1 MPRRK
6 LRIKLSEVRPIIDMQ
21 KLLKWIAPA
30 VFLMLC
36 IGIAAILM
44 ATKPEPQL
52 RIPPTPVP
60 SVNAM
65 RLSKQSFQVIV
76 PSQGIVQ
83 ARTRSVLIP
92 QVSGEITWI
101 SESFR
106 SGGFFKTGEE
116 LVKIDSRDYQTALVV
131 AQATLAQRSSAYEV
145 EKAQHEQAK
154 VNWERLGNG
163 ETASALVLREPQ
175 LAEAKALME
184 SAAAN
189 VERAER
195 DLERTVI
202 KAPFEGRIMVKNV
215 DVGQTVSPG
224 TTLAEIFA
232 TDYVE
237 IRLPLRNEHLDFVEL
252 PEMFRDLKTNET
264 LRQPATRLT
273 GQYGS
278 REVTWSGRVVRT
290 QGAFDARSRELF
302 VIAQVDDPYGK
313 ADQEHPPL
321 TINQFV
327 RAEIQGD
334 KLEDVFVIPR
344 AALRNN
350 DEVVLIGKDN
360 KITRRPV
367 DVIWKQGEQ
376 VVIRDGVMEGEVLC
390 LSSLL
395 FAADGAEVRP
405 VIEGESVS
413 MPDGKGNRVRQGKQG
428 GGKPGN
434 GNQTQVNQ
442 SKEP

>member
-1 MPRRK
+1 
-6 LRIKLSEVRPIIDMQ
+6 MQ
-21 KLLKWIAPA
+21 KLLKWVAPA

-36 IGIAAILM
+36 IGIASILM
-44 ATKPEPQL
+44 ATKPEPQR

-60 SVNAM
+60 TVNAM
-65 RLSKQSFQVIV
+65 RLAKQTFQVIV
-76 PSQGIVQ
+76 PSQGVVQ
-83 ARTRSVLIP
+83 ARTRSSLIP

-106 SGGFFKTGEE
+106 SGGFFKPEEE
-116 LVKIDSRDYQTALVV
+116 LVKIDPRDYETALVV
-131 AQATLAQRSSAYEV
+131 AKATLAQRASAYEV

-154 VNWERLGNG
+154 VNWGRLGNG
-163 ETASALVLREPQ
+163 EKASALVLREPQ

-202 KAPFEGRIMVKNV
+202 KAPYEGRIMEKNV

-237 IRLPLRNEHLDFVEL
+237 IRLPLRNEHLDFVDL
-252 PEMFRDLKTNET
+252 PEMFRDLKPQESL
-264 LRQPATRLT
+264 LRPAVRLT

-278 REVTWSGRVVRT
+278 RDVTWNGRVVRT
-290 QGAFDARSRELF
+290 QSAFDARSRELF

-313 ADQEHPPL
+313 VDEEHPPL
-321 TINQFV
+321 KINQYV

-334 KLEDVFVIPR
+334 QLEDVFVVPR

-360 KITRRPV
+360 KIIRRAV
-367 DVIWKQGEQ
+367 EVIWRQGEQ
-376 VVIRDGVMEGEVLC
+376 VVIRDGVTEGEVLC

-405 VIEGESVS
+405 VIEGEPVM
-413 MPDGKGNRVRQGKQG
+413 MPDGKGNRVRQGKTEE
-428 GGKPGN
+428 GKPDN
-434 GNQTQVNQ
+434 ASQTQANQT
-442 SKEP
+442 KEP

>member
-1 MPRRK
+1 
-6 LRIKLSEVRPIIDMQ
+6 MQ
-21 KLLKWIAPA
+21 KLLKWVAPA

-36 IGIAAILM
+36 IGIASILM
-44 ATKPEPQL
+44 ATKPEPQR

-60 SVNAM
+60 TVNAM
-65 RLSKQSFQVIV
+65 RLAKQTFQVIV
-76 PSQGIVQ
+76 PSQGVVQ
-83 ARTRSVLIP
+83 ARTRSSLIP

-106 SGGFFKTGEE
+106 SGGFFKPEEE
-116 LVKIDSRDYQTALVV
+116 LVKIDPRDYETALVV
-131 AQATLAQRSSAYEV
+131 AKATLAQRASAYEV

-154 VNWERLGNG
+154 VNWGRLGNG
-163 ETASALVLREPQ
+163 EKASALVLREPQ

-202 KAPFEGRIMVKNV
+202 KAPYEGRIMEKNV

-237 IRLPLRNEHLDFVEL
+237 IRLPLRNEHLDFVDL
-252 PEMFRDLKTNET
+252 PEMFRDLKPQESL
-264 LRQPATRLT
+264 LRPAVRLT

-278 REVTWSGRVVRT
+278 RDVTWNGRVVRT
-290 QGAFDARSRELF
+290 QSAFDARSRELF

-313 ADQEHPPL
+313 VDEEHPPL
-321 TINQFV
+321 KINQYV

-334 KLEDVFVIPR
+334 QLEDVFVVPR

-350 DEVVLIGKDN
+350 DEVVLIGKGN
-360 KITRRPV
+360 KIIRRAV
-367 DVIWKQGEQ
+367 EVIWRQGEQ
-376 VVIRDGVMEGEVLC
+376 VVIRDGVTEGEVLC

-405 VIEGESVS
+405 VIEGEPVM
-413 MPDGKGNRVRQGKQG
+413 MPDGKGNRVRQGKTEE
-428 GGKPGN
+428 GKLGN
-434 GNQTQVNQ
+434 ASQTQANQT
-442 SKEP
+442 KEP

>member
-1 MPRRK
+1 
-6 LRIKLSEVRPIIDMQ
+6 MQ
-21 KLLKWIAPA
+21 KLLKWVAPA

-36 IGIAAILM
+36 IGIASILM
-44 ATKPEPQL
+44 ATKPEPQR

-60 SVNAM
+60 TVNAM
-65 RLSKQSFQVIV
+65 RLAKQTFQVIV
-76 PSQGIVQ
+76 PSQGVVQ
-83 ARTRSVLIP
+83 ARTRSSLIP

-106 SGGFFKTGEE
+106 SGGFFKPDEE
-116 LVKIDSRDYQTALVV
+116 LVKIDPRDYETALVV
-131 AQATLAQRSSAYEV
+131 AKATLAQRASAYEV

-154 VNWERLGNG
+154 VNWGRLGNG
-163 ETASALVLREPQ
+163 EKASALVLREPQ

-202 KAPFEGRIMVKNV
+202 KAPYEGRIMEKNV

-237 IRLPLRNEHLDFVEL
+237 IRLPLRNEHLDFVDL
-252 PEMFRDLKTNET
+252 PEMFRDLKPQESL
-264 LRQPATRLT
+264 LRPAVRLT

-278 REVTWSGRVVRT
+278 RDVTWNGRVVRT
-290 QGAFDARSRELF
+290 QSAFDARSRELF

-313 ADQEHPPL
+313 VDEEHPPL
-321 TINQFV
+321 KINQYV

-334 KLEDVFVIPR
+334 HLEDVFVVPR

-360 KITRRPV
+360 KIIRRAV
-367 DVIWKQGEQ
+367 EVIWRQGEQ
-376 VVIRDGVMEGEVLC
+376 VVIRDGVTEGEVLC

-405 VIEGESVS
+405 VIEGEPVM
-413 MPDGKGNRVRQGKQG
+413 MPDGKGNRVRQGKTEE
-428 GGKPGN
+428 GKPGN
-434 GNQTQVNQ
+434 ASQTQANQT
-442 SKEP
+442 KEP